1 MFRTSLMFGLIAGI
15 IVVIPML
22 LGAMTNPEGMI
33 AGGHALGYL
42 MMLIALSTIFV
53 GVKRYRDGARGGVIK
68 FLPAFLVGL
77 GITAV
82 AGVIY
87 VIGWEVTLAVT
98 NYEFMEIYSRTM
110 IEAERAKGVS
120 GPDLDAFIAQ
130 MQSMTEQYRNPA
142 FRLPITFLEIFPVG
156 LIISLIAAALLR
168 NPRFLPARGTPA
180 AG

>member
-1 MFRTSLMFGLIAGI
+1 
-15 IVVIPML
+15 
-22 LGAMTNPEGMI
+22 
-33 AGGHALGYL
+33 
-42 MMLIALSTIFV
+42 
-53 GVKRYRDGARGGVIK
+53 
-68 FLPAFLVGL
+68 
-77 GITAV
+77 
-82 AGVIY
+82 
-87 VIGWEVTLAVT
+87 
-98 NYEFMEIYSRTM
+98 M